1 MVAWGSVPYGGSM
14 PFSVVDSSTIEPGPG
29 PHPAASPYDKRIT
42 ETLGVSAF
50 EIYKVELP
58 AGASTEPHDHLTDD
72 VEDVY
77 AIVRGSGWLV
87 VDGERTP
94 LGVGTFVAVTKES
107 TRQVTA
113 GDDGCELI
121 AICA

>member
-1 MVAWGSVPYGGSM
+1 MT
-14 PFSVVDSSTIEPGPG
+14 FSVVDSSTIEPGPG
-29 PHPAASPYDKRIT
+29 PHPAASPFDKRIT
-42 ETLGVSAF
+42 EPLGVSAF
-50 EIYKVELP
+50 EVYKVELP

-87 VDGERTP
+87 VDEQRTP
-94 LGVGTFVAVTKES
+94 LTVGHFVAVTKES
-107 TRQVTA
+107 TRYVVA
-113 GDDGCELI
+113 GENGCDLI